1 MKWRDGN
8 NRFMPLH
15 KRPFTCMNQAL
26 QINIFAAITNRVFAR
41 SSNYIHTYVIPSFK
55 EKAIAE

>member
-1 MKWRDGN
+1 
-8 NRFMPLH
+8 
-15 KRPFTCMNQAL
+15 MNQAL